1 MVRAD
6 LLPFP
11 SFSTPLQAGAG
22 IAAARGD
29 VAGTAFSPLAQE
41 VARDV
46 QQFIAQG
53 GSASSA
59 MASAQAQWL
68 AHQAAQQLKDQ
79 DKKTG
84 LAGEA
89 TQASGT
95 SAAVPKRALKPEQ
108 QAFLQQIGP
117 WAQQAAQQ
125 LGVSVR
131 SVMAHAALES
141 GWGQKPLRTQ
151 DGGNS
156 WNLFGLKAGK
166 SWQGARLSAT
176 TTEFEAGQATTKVE
190 SFRQYEDL
198 NASFADYVRLLAHSL
213 RYREALHTG
222 DDVQAFAD
230 ALAQGGYATDP
241 DYASKLI
248 SVSRL
253 IAP

>member
-1 MVRAD
+1 MG
-6 LLPFP
+6 
-11 SFSTPLQAGAG
+11 TAGG
-22 IAAARGD
+22 AAA
-29 VAGTAFSPLAQE
+29 
-41 VARDV
+41 
-46 QQFIAQG
+46 
-53 GSASSA
+53 
-59 MASAQAQWL
+59 
-68 AHQAAQQLKDQ
+68 
-79 DKKTG
+79 
-84 LAGEA
+84 
-89 TQASGT
+89 
-95 SAAVPKRALKPEQ
+95 
-108 QAFLQQIGP
+108 
-117 WAQQAAQQ
+117 
-125 LGVSVR
+125 GVSVR

-198 NASFADYVRLLAHSL
+198 NASFADYVRLLAHSP